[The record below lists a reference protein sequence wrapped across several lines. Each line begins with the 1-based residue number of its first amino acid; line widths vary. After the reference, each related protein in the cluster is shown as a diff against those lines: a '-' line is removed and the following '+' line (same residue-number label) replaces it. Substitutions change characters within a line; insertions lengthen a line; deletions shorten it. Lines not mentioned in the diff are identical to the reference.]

1 MLKYYADFTFVLAT
15 SWLLKCYFFRFSL
28 CASAV
33 DIVLLILPVI
43 KGEKKQITRVLPIFF
58 PEMPRCYDLLYT
70 GKARVGGDFYDRKLC
85 FMICI

>member
-1 MLKYYADFTFVLAT
+1 MLKYYADFTFVLATLWSAT

-58 PEMPRCYDLLYT
+58 SRDASVLRFTLHRE
-70 GKARVGGDFYDRKLC
+70 GKGGWRFL
-85 FMICI
+85 